1 MSLSPF
7 IIPADQEKVLW
18 SRDEYLDLMDRPE
31 YDGRKFEL
39 LGGVIFEKMPEKQR
53 HRFAVRTIQ
62 RALRLAYGESFDVTA
77 GITLPLS
84 NRDAPQPDITVLS
97 VSIDTLRQR
106 EETAA
111 DVELLVEVVV
121 SRLDLALQKRGIYAA
136 AGVPTYWI
144 VDVNRR
150 SILVHSEPAT
160 TGYSRVEEYSTGQIP
175 VNGALVNVETLLPP
189 ADMTD

>member
-1 MSLSPF
+1 
-7 IIPADQEKVLW
+7 
-18 SRDEYLDLMDRPE
+18 
-31 YDGRKFEL
+31 
-39 LGGVIFEKMPEKQR
+39 MPEKQR
-53 HRFAVRTIQ
+53 RRFAVRTIQ
-62 RALRLAYGESFDVTA
+62 RALRLAYGDSFDVTA

-97 VSIDTLRQR
+97 VSVDALRQR

-150 SILVHSEPAT
+150 SILVHSQPAGA
-160 TGYSRVEEYSTGQIP
+160 GYSFVEEYLTGQIP
-175 VNGALVNVETLLPP
+175 VHGVLLSVEALLPP
-189 ADMTD
+189 ADMSD